1 MGIIKNI
8 FTDRTNRKFFR
19 KSLEKERVT
28 YEAIKENAE
37 LAPISKKMGTR
48 SIMFSMFTVLT
59 VALAILGYYLLFTV
73 TDPTQIILWVLLGVA
88 LGVAA
93 LVLVILF
100 FVKAVYCLILQFR
113 LNKSKT
119 TWTALAL
126 VIFPAILFIVAVI
139 IIIGFA
145 NGAK

>member
-1 MGIIKNI
+1 MGIFKNI
-8 FTDRTNRKFFR
+8 FADRTNQKFFR

-37 LAPISKKMGTR
+37 LAPVSKKMGTR

-73 TDPTQIILWVLLGVA
+73 TDPTQIILWVLLGIA

-93 LVLVILF
+93 IVLVILF

-113 LNKSKT
+113 LNKTKT
-119 TWTALAL
+119 TWIALSLIILPAL
-126 VIFPAILFIVAVI
+126 LFIVAVI
-139 IIIGFA
+139 LIIGFA